1 MGTWGEAYLGRLRGC
16 ADQKGQSLEEI
27 SSRDRSVRLV
37 EGDARA
43 VEEGFTEGFLTMAAT
58 GQVQTRDVLQGSC
71 ELVAGDPPQPSWEA
85 LPQLAAYVELLRLG
99 YPEAAVRFATTED
112 ELRLDLAAVG
122 EHGEVL
128 VVGAARAESLLLSK
142 LEALVPTFEG
152 SGARTVRSSLG
163 CDAHRVATQLWTTRA
178 PYLWLVAAGARRVL
192 RVTYGRTITL
202 APARR
207 LPRPE
212 ELWPYGFGAAT
223 PRVLPNGV
231 EPDAVRG

>member
-16 ADQKGQSLEEI
+16 AARRDQELEEI
-27 SSRDRSVRLV
+27 SGRDRSVRLV
-37 EGDARA
+37 ETDARA
-43 VEEGFTEGFLTMAAT
+43 VEEGFGEGLLTMAGT
-58 GQVQTRDVLQGSC
+58 GQVQTHDVLQGGC
-71 ELVAGDPPQPSWEA
+71 ELLAGDPPRPRWEA

-99 YPEAAVRFATTED
+99 YPEAAVRFATPEA
-112 ELRLDLAAVG
+112 ELHLDLAAVS

-152 SGARTVRSSLG
+152 SGPRTVRSSLG
-163 CDAHRVATQLWTTRA
+163 CDAHLVATQLWATRA

-192 RVTYGRTITL
+192 RATYGRTITL
-202 APARR
+202 APASR

-212 ELWPYGFGAAT
+212 ELWPYGFVGPT
-223 PRVLPNGV
+223 PRVLPSGV
-231 EPDAVRG
+231 EVDTPA

>member
-1 MGTWGEAYLGRLRGC
+1 LRGC
-16 ADQKGQSLEEI
+16 AARQGEALEEI
-27 SSRDRSVRLV
+27 SDRDRSVRLV
-37 EGDARA
+37 DGDARA
-43 VEEGFTEGFLTMAAT
+43 VEEGFEEGLLTLVAS
-58 GQVQTRDVLQGSC
+58 GQVRTLDPLQDAAA
-71 ELVAGDPPQPSWEA
+71 LVAGDPPQPRWEA

-99 YPEAAVRFATTED
+99 YPEPAVRFATPAD
-112 ELRLDLAAVG
+112 ELHLDLAAVG

-152 SGARTVRSSLG
+152 TGPRTVRSSLG
-163 CDAHRVATQLWTTRA
+163 CDAHRVATQLWATRA

-202 APARR
+202 APTRR

-212 ELWPYGFGAAT
+212 ELWPYGFDAAT
-223 PRVLPNGV
+223 PRVLLSGV
-231 EPDAVRG
+231 EPGAVTG